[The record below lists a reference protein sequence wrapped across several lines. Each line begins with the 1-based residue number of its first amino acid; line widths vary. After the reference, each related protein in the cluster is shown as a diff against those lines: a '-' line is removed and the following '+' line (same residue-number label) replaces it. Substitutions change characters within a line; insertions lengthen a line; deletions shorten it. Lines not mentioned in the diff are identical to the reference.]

1 MACIL
6 QLHPEQLEHV
16 QQQHCACAGAAVCQT
31 CGLLLSHATC
41 CCLQVLIDFGLS
53 YNSIIPED
61 KGVDLYVLE
70 RALTSAHS
78 QHPQL
83 VRQRHGEAAWRGSC
97 CMPCTPGPGANCL

>member
-1 MACIL
+1 MGRHSHL
-6 QLHPEQLEHV
+6 RSLRL
-16 QQQHCACAGAAVCQT
+16 AAVSRAV
-31 CGLLLSHATC
+31 LLP
-41 CCLQVLIDFGLS
+41 QVLIDFGLS

-83 VRQRHGEAAWRGSC
+83 VRRQHSKAPAACFAHRDPEQAAYSS
-97 CMPCTPGPGANCL
+97 MITRS